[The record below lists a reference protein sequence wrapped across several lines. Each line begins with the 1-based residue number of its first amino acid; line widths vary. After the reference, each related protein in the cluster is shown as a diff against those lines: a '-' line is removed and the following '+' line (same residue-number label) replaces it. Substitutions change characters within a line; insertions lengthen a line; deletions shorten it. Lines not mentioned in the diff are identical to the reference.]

1 MTLQLEKSEAVFA
14 RGQNHIPG
22 GVNSPVRALKAVG
35 GTPFLAASARGP
47 WVTDLDGNRYV
58 DYILSY
64 GPMILGHG
72 HPAVTKAVQDAAER
86 GLSYG
91 APTAGEVDIAE
102 KLCSVLPSMDRV
114 RLVNSGTEAT
124 MSAIRVARGY
134 TGREILIK
142 FTGCYH
148 GHADYLLVKSGSGGA
163 TFGVPDS
170 LGVPADVARTTLSLP
185 YNDPG
190 PVVERLKEG
199 DVAAVIL
206 EPVAGNMG
214 CIPPEPGFWK
224 PFEKP
229 ARKQEPS

>member
-86 GLSYG
+86 GLSYRSSHSWRSG
-91 APTAGEVDIAE
+91 YRGEAVFGIAF
-102 KLCSVLPSMDRV
+102 D
-114 RLVNSGTEAT
+114 G
-124 MSAIRVARGY
+124 
-134 TGREILIK
+134 
-142 FTGCYH
+142 
-148 GHADYLLVKSGSGGA
+148 SGSPGEFGNGGHHERNPRCPGIHGSGNPDQVYRVLSRSCGLLA
-163 TFGVPDS
+163 CQKRFGW
-170 LGVPADVARTTLSLP
+170 
-185 YNDPG
+185 
-190 PVVERLKEG
+190 G
-199 DVAAVIL
+199 DIR
-206 EPVAGNMG
+206 GTG
-214 CIPPEPGFWK
+214 
-224 PFEKP
+224 
-229 ARKQEPS
+229 